1 MVKPSRRQVIA
12 LMALALAAGVAF
24 WLQRG
29 GTPSLPGA
37 QQADAGGTGSDLP
50 RIGLDRLG
58 ANKAKATVGKRDL
71 FDFGTPV
78 ATAPGQ
84 GTPAPSPSPTAG
96 FDLDPFGDAA
106 PTPTPVPTL
115 SLKYVGSVSDKRG
128 FKVAVLMTDRKELL
142 TGQAGELVANR
153 FRIVNIGLESVD
165 IQDVGSDRVRR
176 IPLKAN

>member
-12 LMALALAAGVAF
+12 LVALALAAGAAF

-71 FDFGTPV
+71 FDFGPAPTPP
-78 ATAPGQ
+78 PGNA
-84 GTPAPSPSPTAG
+84 TPAPSPSPAAA
-96 FDLDPFGDAA
+96 DLDAFGDAA
-106 PTPTPVPTL
+106 PTPPPVPPL

>member
-29 GTPSLPGA
+29 GTSSLPGA

-78 ATAPGQ
+78 ATAPEHGK
-84 GTPAPSPSPTAG
+84 PAPSPSPAAG
-96 FDLDPFGDAA
+96 ADDPFGDAA
-106 PTPTPVPTL
+106 PTPTPVPAL
-115 SLKYVGSVSDKRG
+115 NLKYVGSVSDKRG